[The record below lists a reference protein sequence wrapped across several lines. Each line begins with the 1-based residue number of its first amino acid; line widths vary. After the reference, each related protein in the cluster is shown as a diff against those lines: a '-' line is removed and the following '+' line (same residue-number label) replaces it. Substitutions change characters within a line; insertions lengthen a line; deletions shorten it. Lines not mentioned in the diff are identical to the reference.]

1 MTPIVL
7 IHGAWH
13 GPWCW
18 DDVAAELRSRGHE
31 VQAVTLPG
39 HDHPGDHRRIWN
51 RISQY
56 VDAVD
61 TAVADLSAPPML
73 VGHSMGG
80 YTVQRYLETKTA
92 AAGVLVAS
100 VPWRGTLRPNLRAI
114 RRRPRPTLLAAMTL
128 DYSRMVADAGLVREL
143 FFTPETPDDTVASAV
158 ARLQNESA
166 LAINTMAARRIRT
179 GKITTPMFVI
189 GAEGD
194 AVFSVAE
201 QHELGEVYGVEAD
214 IVPGGHDLMLDTT
227 WPMLADRLDRIAASL
242 P

>member
-39 HDHPGDHRRIWN
+39 HDRPGDPRRIWN

-61 TAVADLSAPPML
+61 TAVAGLSAAPML

-80 YTVQRYLETKTA
+80 YTVQRYLEAKTA

-114 RRRPRPTLLAAMTL
+114 RRRPGPTLLAAVTL
-128 DYSRMVADAGLVREL
+128 DYSRMVADADLVREL
-143 FFTPETPDDTVASAV
+143 FFSPQTPDDVVTSTVD
-158 ARLQNESA
+158 RLRNESA
-166 LAINTMAARRIRT
+166 LAVNTMAFRRIRP

-201 QHELGEVYGVEAD
+201 QRELGEAYGVEAD
-214 IVPGGHDLMLDTT
+214 IVAGGHDLMLDTT

>member
-1 MTPIVL
+1 MIPIVL
-7 IHGAWH
+7 THGAWH

-18 DDVAAELRSRGHE
+18 DDVAAELRDRGHE
-31 VQAVTLPG
+31 VHVVTLPG

-56 VDAVD
+56 VEAVD
-61 TAVADLSAPPML
+61 AAVSGLSGPPML

-80 YTVQRYLETKTA
+80 YTVQRYLEAKTA

-114 RRRPRPTLLAAMTL
+114 RRHPGPTVLAAVTA
-128 DYSRMVADAGLVREL
+128 DYSRMVADADLVREL
-143 FFTPETPDDTVASAV
+143 FFTSETPEDIVASTV

-166 LAINTMAARRIRT
+166 LAINTMAVRRIRT
-179 GKITTPMFVI
+179 AKITTPMFVI

-214 IVPGGHDLMLDTT
+214 LVPGGHDLMLDTT
-227 WPMLADRLDRIAASL
+227 WPLLADRLDRIAAGLS
-242 P
+242 

>member
-39 HDHPGDHRRIWN
+39 HDRPGDHRRIWN
-51 RISQY
+51 RISDY

-61 TAVADLSAPPML
+61 TAVAGASAPPML

-80 YTVQRYLETKTA
+80 YTVQRYLEAKTA

-114 RRRPRPTLLAAMTL
+114 RRRPGPTLLAAVTL
-128 DYSRMVADAGLVREL
+128 DYSRMVADADLVREL
-143 FFTPETPDDTVASAV
+143 FFTPETSDDIVTSTVD
-158 ARLQNESA
+158 RLQNESA
-166 LAINTMAARRIRT
+166 LAINTMAARRIRP